1 MNTDF
6 LNIISDKDKLK
17 KELIFY
23 SLFLMTFENFV
34 SFWNETLRF
43 FYSKSFATD
52 DETGEIL
59 DFAKVEWI
67 AGERHISR
75 DKDQEKKFSN
85 AVLQGVKR
93 EGKNYPKLSMF
104 QWLVKNGI
112 IDNLDYS
119 ILEKCHDKRN
129 EYAHNIIN
137 CLERFVSKEE
147 KDLLL
152 SLITVSKK
160 ASKNWFYEVELPT
173 SPEIELNKFVDE
185 KGNFNP
191 PEIITGTD
199 VLYSLIVS
207 NLEDIFDDNPT

>member
-17 KELIFY
+17 RELIFY

-34 SFWNETLRF
+34 SHWNETLRF
-43 FYSKSFATD
+43 FYSHSFATD
-52 DETGEIL
+52 DETGKFY
-59 DFAKVEWI
+59 DFAKVEWKDGKRYVTI
-67 AGERHISR
+67 
-75 DKDQEKKFSN
+75 DKEQEKQFSN
-85 AVLQGVKR
+85 EVLQGVRKN
-93 EGKNYPKLSMF
+93 GKNYPKLSMF
-104 QWLVKNGI
+104 QRMVRFGI
-112 IDNLDYS
+112 IDNQDYD
-119 ILEKCHDKRN
+119 ILEKCYDKRN
-129 EYAHNIIN
+129 EYAHSIID
-137 CLERFVSKEE
+137 CLERFVTKEE

-152 SLITVSKK
+152 SLIAVSKK

-173 SPEIELNKFVDE
+173 SPEFELNKFVDE

-191 PEIITGTD
+191 SEIITGTD